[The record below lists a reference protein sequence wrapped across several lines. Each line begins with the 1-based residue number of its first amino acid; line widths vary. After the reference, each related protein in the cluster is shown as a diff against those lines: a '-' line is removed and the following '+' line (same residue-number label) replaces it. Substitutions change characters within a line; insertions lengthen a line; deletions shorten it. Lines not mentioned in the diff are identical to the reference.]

1 MRDHGRLLSAFARS
15 LGETGAVAPS
25 SRQLARVV
33 TEDMGLERAETVVE
47 LGAGTGVVTEA
58 IEGRVGAGTLVMALE
73 LNPNL
78 AEPLVARF
86 PGLHIVNAGAER
98 LEEVLKERGREGA
111 DSIIS
116 CLPWAL
122 FSEDRQEQIL
132 GVVSRCLYAG
142 GASRPCSCVHAAVLP
157 AGRRFRRGARPTLRL
172 GRGDPDRLAEPAPA
186 FVFRCTL

>member
-1 MRDHGRLLSAFARS
+1 MRDHGRLLTAFARS

-78 AEPLVARF
+78 AQPLVARF
-86 PGLHIVNAGAER
+86 PGLQIVNAGAER

-142 GASRPCSCVHAAVLP
+142 GRFAAISCVHAAVLP
-157 AGRRFRRGARPTLRL
+157 AGRRFRRSL
-172 GRGDPDRLAEPAPA
+172 GQRFAAVEETPIVWRNLPPA